1 VIVCAVA
8 TGFGWSLM
16 GVFWETSLARHIP
29 PHALSRVSSYDWM
42 GSLALLPLGFA
53 IAGPLASLFGARV
66 VLGAGSAIGLVLL
79 LLALV
84 PRSTRELGELPSAEQ
99 LARDVGEEGAREP
112 EVADVD
118 PLVSAV
124 HEWGRLK

>member
-1 VIVCAVA
+1 
-8 TGFGWSLM
+8 
-16 GVFWETSLARHIP
+16 
-29 PHALSRVSSYDWM
+29 M

-53 IAGPLASLFGARV
+53 IAGPLASVFGARV
-66 VLGAGSAIGLVLL
+66 VLGVGSAVGLVLL
-79 LLALV
+79 LVALV
-84 PRSTRELGELPSAEQ
+84 PRSTRELGPSAEQ
-99 LARDVGEEGAREP
+99 LAGDVGVEAGREA